1 MGKVTGQL
9 RLNVLAGVAAAAVL
23 AGVGAWVGA
32 GAIAT
37 ENPQHATKEAPKPVA
52 AAAKPATQTAAR
64 EKKRKARVI
73 WKRKDKAVVR
83 QAEDALF
90 GGRYVALGSS
100 FAAGPGLAPGKPPAP
115 GAPARCG
122 QSMANY
128 PTLLAERLNLVLVD
142 RSCSGAQTANI
153 LGSWGEIPPQI
164 EAVTPDT
171 RLVTLTIGGNDLNY
185 VGNAFA
191 ASCRAQVAAA
201 SPALPGE
208 KARVC
213 PALFIPSEADYAA
226 DEDRLRQIVREIHR
240 RAPSAR
246 VMFVQYLTLVPTP
259 DRMCPAIAMSPE
271 DADVLR
277 TIAQRLGELTL
288 RAAAAEGAQV
298 VQMNEASARHTP
310 CDKAPWL
317 NGPKF
322 GQQATD
328 GIGWHLNAAGMKATA
343 DGIAY
348 WLTSPDRRTFDPRF
362 EPEPVQVAAPSPATP
377 APAPAVPAPVVSA
390 PVSAAGTATPANR

>member
-1 MGKVTGQL
+1 MGKMTGRL
-9 RLNVLAGVAAAAVL
+9 RFSALAGVAAAVVL

-32 GAIAT
+32 GAVAT
-37 ENPQHATKEAPKPVA
+37 ENPLHATKPAPMPVA
-52 AAAKPATQTAAR
+52 AAAPLAQASGK
-64 EKKRKARVI
+64 EKKRKAPVI

-100 FAAGPGLAPGKPPAP
+100 FAAGPGLAPGKPAVP

-128 PTLLAERLNLVLVD
+128 PTLLAERLSLVLID

-153 LGSWGEIPPQI
+153 LNSWGEIPPQI

-201 SPALPGE
+201 SPALPGD

-226 DEDRLRQIVREIHR
+226 NEDRLRQIVREIHR

-246 VMFVQYLTLVPTP
+246 VMFVQYLTLIPTA
-259 DRMCPAIAMSPE
+259 DRMCAAVAMSPE

-277 TIAQRLGELTL
+277 TIAARLSETIL
-288 RAAAAEGAQV
+288 RTAAAEGAQV
-298 VQMNEASARHTP
+298 VQMNEASATHTP
-310 CDKAPWL
+310 CDKVPWM
-317 NGPKF
+317 NGSKF

-348 WLTSPDRRTFDPRF
+348 WLTSPARRIFDPRF
-362 EPEPVQVAAPSPATP
+362 EPAPAQIAQPTP
-377 APAPAVPAPVVSA
+377 APTSPAPGFGSA
-390 PVSAAGTATPANR
+390 PVSAAGTASAVPAPKNR